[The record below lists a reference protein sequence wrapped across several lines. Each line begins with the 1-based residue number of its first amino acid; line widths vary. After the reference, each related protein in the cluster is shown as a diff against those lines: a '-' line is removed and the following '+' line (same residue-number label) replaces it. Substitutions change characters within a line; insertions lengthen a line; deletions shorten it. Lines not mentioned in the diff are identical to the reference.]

1 MVRRRQGHDEF
12 WWALR
17 CFSCKGRKPVWY
29 NSFAGDIPITPD
41 WGFGAEV
48 KQSQS
53 EDGRIQFG
61 YELSARPC
69 EDMLISDGTADTLD
83 DLALLLNLREYEV
96 AESSSIDEVVAYRD
110 KWREAL
116 ISAQDAFMDYRK
128 YMQRGTLADLQKA
141 KKALSRLMARV
152 RNDKSVATRIQSL
165 FRVDLVQLEIMMER
179 LKSQIRQQARGGGGG
194 GGRGGGGRPGGGGG
208 GG

>member
-1 MVRRRQGHDEF
+1 
-12 WWALR
+12 
-17 CFSCKGRKPVWY
+17 
-29 NSFAGDIPITPD
+29 
-41 WGFGAEV
+41 
-48 KQSQS
+48 
-53 EDGRIQFG
+53 
-61 YELSARPC
+61 
-69 EDMLISDGTADTLD
+69 MLISDGTADTLD